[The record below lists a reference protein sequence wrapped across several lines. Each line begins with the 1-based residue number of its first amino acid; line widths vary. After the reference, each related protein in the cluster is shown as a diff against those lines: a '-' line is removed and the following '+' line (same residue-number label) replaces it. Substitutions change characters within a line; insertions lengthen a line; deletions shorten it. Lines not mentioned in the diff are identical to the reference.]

1 MKKRVLKTI
10 AIMLGMLLLLV
21 LAGVFWIW
29 FNFRSPEAM
38 KRQGWD
44 CCNSFGGSMNS
55 VPGEQ
60 NFDTSCMFVIDKYSM
75 YRLETDSVINKG
87 SIIVSIYRLE
97 DYDDSI
103 TLSNVRD
110 EQKVLLHEYVIE
122 ESAIDIFDFSEYDD
136 GGYFINISRESEDT
150 DAYCYFTFKTNLY
163 IWQSRYNSLVT
174 EHPKLKKILD
184 IFGIYYDGM

>member
-1 MKKRVLKTI
+1 MKKRILKII

-21 LAGVFWIW
+21 LAGGFWIW

-44 CCNSFGGSMNS
+44 RCNSFGGRMSAE
-55 VPGEQ
+55 VGEEYFDD
-60 NFDTSCMFVIDKYSM
+60 NFIFAIDEYSM
-75 YRLETDSVINKG
+75 CRLETDSMINKG

-103 TLSNVRD
+103 TISNVRD
-110 EQKVLLHEYVIE
+110 EQKLLLHEYVIE

-136 GGYFINISRESEDT
+136 GGYFINISRGSEDT
-150 DAYCYFTFKTNLY
+150 DAYCDFTFKTNLY

-184 IFGIYYDGM
+184 IFGIYYEGM